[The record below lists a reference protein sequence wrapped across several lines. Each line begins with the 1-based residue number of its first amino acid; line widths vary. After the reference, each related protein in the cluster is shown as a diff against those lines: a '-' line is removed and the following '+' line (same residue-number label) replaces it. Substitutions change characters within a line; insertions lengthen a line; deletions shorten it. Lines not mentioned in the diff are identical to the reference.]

1 MDGGEDDDRAACGV
15 EGGGQLARDRAE
27 TGGQRLGVLTGGA
40 VCYAVVSS
48 NTVVS
53 IE

>member
-1 MDGGEDDDRAACGV
+1 MKRIITSAAAC
-15 EGGGQLARDRAE
+15 AIA
-27 TGGQRLGVLTGGA
+27 LGTVAAPAHAAT
-40 VCYAVVSS
+40 CYAVVSS